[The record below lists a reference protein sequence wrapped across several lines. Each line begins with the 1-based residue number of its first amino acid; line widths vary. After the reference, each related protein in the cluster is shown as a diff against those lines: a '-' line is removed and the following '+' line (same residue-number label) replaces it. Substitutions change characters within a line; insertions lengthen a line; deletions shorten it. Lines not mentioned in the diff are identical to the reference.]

1 MIHVDDF
8 GRSLKIS
15 KDILKKIKKGTVSRV
30 SVMIGFVDKSMH
42 LELKKTK
49 ILFRLHLNLTEQV
62 EYFSKD
68 FKSMTFLSLLFANKR
83 KKSLIKEEI
92 DRQLK
97 EFKVMYSM
105 KKVRL
110 DGHQHV
116 HFIPWIYKYLCNNPV
131 CNIQE
136 LRYPVE
142 PFHIVK
148 LRFLFN
154 RQFLRNI
161 VAMTVLKIFSMFN
174 KRRTD
179 YSFFGVLYTNLY
191 DESVLEYQKKNFSN
205 FKQKEILLHI
215 GRAEANEKSLFSPSQ
230 FAYNSSKQR
239 TIEANLV

>member
-68 FKSMTFLSLLFANKR
+68 FKSMTFLRILFANKR

-97 EFKVMYSM
+97 EFKVMYNL

-116 HFIPWIYKYLCNNPV
+116 HFIPWIYKYLCSNPV

-174 KRRTD
+174 KIELTITNIISSERQAAVEFDLRLLGPSDDISIPVTD
-179 YSFFGVLYTNLY
+179 IIEFDDDLKIS
-191 DESVLEYQKKNFSN
+191 SV
-205 FKQKEILLHI
+205 
-215 GRAEANEKSLFSPSQ
+215 RAYRGN
-230 FAYNSSKQR
+230 
-239 TIEANLV
+239 